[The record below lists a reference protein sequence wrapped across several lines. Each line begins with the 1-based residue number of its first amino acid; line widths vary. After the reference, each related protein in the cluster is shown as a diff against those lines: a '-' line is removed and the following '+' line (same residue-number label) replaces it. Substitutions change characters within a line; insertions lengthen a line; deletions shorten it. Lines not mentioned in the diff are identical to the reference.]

1 MLKFTLQVLVLS
13 LLFSCSKE
21 RMKNLLC
28 SPGNELRNTFNT
40 SDTSNFK
47 RLARKI
53 NNRENILVNVDKMIR
68 LADESKHVPAY
79 LFLATLYYE
88 GKFVDKDLVLAEKY
102 YLLHAR
108 SSKPPHDS
116 FFILGKISE
125 TNANFLAAFNYYND
139 GVAISDVRCIIRLA
153 EFYDHGIHVKKNTKK
168 ANNLY
173 LMAVNLY
180 DYNSASLLTKRYY
193 RGGLKYFSQ
202 EDIRKIISVA
212 ADNSDKRDPLACF
225 LYGRSFHEGSFTEIN
240 HELAVKYLTIAGSN
254 GIKNSYPFLV
264 EAYFSGKGTKR
275 YMVLANYWINKMLAI
290 NNKDAYAMYLKSL
303 IYRYGMGVDRDLK
316 RSFRFEQ
323 KADAEG
329 INKNNARVRLAKL
342 YLSGKFIEY
351 NPELALMWL
360 EKAAREDYTPA
371 NLLLGEIYHTGN
383 HINRDL
389 DLAKKYTEM
398 AAKDSI
404 DAAYNL
410 SLLYMETDANY
421 YDLEKSRA
429 WAEIAAK
436 KGYKPA
442 QTQLGHMYL
451 YGQGGVQ
458 SNVKAFAWL
467 YIANESKYNDSE
479 QENFELSKHMTLN
492 ERKRAIRLS
501 NLYKKL
507 YNL

>member
-1 MLKFTLQVLVLS
+1 
-13 LLFSCSKE
+13 
-21 RMKNLLC
+21 
-28 SPGNELRNTFNT
+28 
-40 SDTSNFK
+40 
-47 RLARKI
+47 
-53 NNRENILVNVDKMIR
+53 
-68 LADESKHVPAY
+68 
-79 LFLATLYYE
+79 
-88 GKFVDKDLVLAEKY
+88 
-102 YLLHAR
+102 
-108 SSKPPHDS
+108 
-116 FFILGKISE
+116 
-125 TNANFLAAFNYYND
+125 
-139 GVAISDVRCIIRLA
+139 
-153 EFYDHGIHVKKNTKK
+153 
-168 ANNLY
+168 
-173 LMAVNLY
+173 
-180 DYNSASLLTKRYY
+180 
-193 RGGLKYFSQ
+193 
-202 EDIRKIISVA
+202 
-212 ADNSDKRDPLACF
+212 
-225 LYGRSFHEGSFTEIN
+225 
-240 HELAVKYLTIAGSN
+240 
-254 GIKNSYPFLV
+254 
-264 EAYFSGKGTKR
+264 
-275 YMVLANYWINKMLAI
+275 
-290 NNKDAYAMYLKSL
+290 
-303 IYRYGMGVDRDLK
+303 
-316 RSFRFEQ
+316 
-323 KADAEG
+323 
-329 INKNNARVRLAKL
+329 
-342 YLSGKFIEY
+342 
-351 NPELALMWL
+351 
-360 EKAAREDYTPA
+360 
-371 NLLLGEIYHTGN
+371 LLGEIYHTGN